1 MLHESLQKAQ
11 KVVIGIKQTTRA
23 LESNEVRMVFL
34 AQDAEA
40 KLLKPIREMCAAKGI
55 PIEEVATMKELGKA
69 CKIQVGAAA
78 VAILGG

>member
-23 LESNEVRMVFL
+23 LESKEVRMVFL